1 MIVTAKSQSP
11 ALASPAPAEADR
23 DSLSRRSPQG
33 VDQSRKNAA
42 ASTVEFCGT
51 SKSFNG
57 IAAVNEVSLRIEAGE
72 FVSLLGPSGSGKSTL
87 LMLLA
92 GFEEPTAG
100 HVLIDGKP
108 MERVPPNRR
117 DLGIV
122 FQSYALFP
130 RMTVRENVAFPLVA
144 RGFSKAQQSGM
155 VAEALERVRMGSF
168 ADRLPSQLSGGQQQ
182 RVALARALAFRP
194 PLILMDESLSA
205 LDRRLRQD
213 MHVELREIH
222 RQVGTTIVFVTH
234 DQEEALALSDRVAVM
249 RDGHVEQVG
258 TPAEVYT
265 RPINEYVARFM
276 GEGNFVKGT
285 LSAADGGQP
294 AIVTEL
300 GAIPLIAST
309 ARVNAEA
316 TVMVRPAAVQVE
328 PFDTPMPADAMEACR
343 VPGQITYAS
352 FRGDFHRYH
361 ILCGAQLL
369 MADVPSTLHGKAFDL
384 GEPVYATIPKSSVLL
399 LN

>member
-1 MIVTAKSQSP
+1 MIFTSKSQTP
-11 ALASPAPAEADR
+11 ALAYPPVADA
-23 DSLSRRSPQG
+23 STAYLSSRPSEGRLTG
-33 VDQSRKNAA
+33 V
-42 ASTVEFCGT
+42 ASTVEFRGT
-51 SKSFNG
+51 SKHFDG
-57 IAAVNEVSLRIEAGE
+57 VAAVNNVDLRIEAGE

-100 HVLIDGKP
+100 HVLIDGKS

-144 RGFSKAQQSGM
+144 RGFPKAQQSRM
-155 VAEALERVRMGSF
+155 VAEALERVRMAKF
-168 ADRLPSQLSGGQQQ
+168 VDRVPGQLSGGQQQ
-182 RVALARALAFRP
+182 RVALARALASRP

-234 DQEEALALSDRVAVM
+234 DQEEALALSDRIAVLK
-249 RDGHVEQVG
+249 DGRVEQLG
-258 TPAEVYT
+258 TPAEVYN
-265 RPINEYVARFM
+265 RPVNEYVAQFM
-276 GEGNFVKGT
+276 GEGNFLRGT
-285 LSAADGGQP
+285 LSRGDAGVAVIATEFGMIPLAGSLVADGNE
-294 AIVTEL
+294 VT
-300 GAIPLIAST
+300 A
-309 ARVNAEA
+309 
-316 TVMVRPAAVQVE
+316 MVRPAAVQVE
-328 PFDTPMPADAMEACR
+328 PFDGPKLVDAAEACR
-343 VPGQITYAS
+343 VPGQVTYAS
-352 FRGDFHRYH
+352 FRGDYHRYH
-361 ILCGAQLL
+361 ILCGPQLL
-369 MADVPSTLHGKAFDL
+369 MADVPSTLNGREFGL
-384 GEPVYATIPKSSVLL
+384 GETVYATIQKSSVLL

>member
-1 MIVTAKSQSP
+1 MTATAKSQTP
-11 ALASPAPAEADR
+11 AIARPSVAGGSAS
-23 DSLSRRSPQG
+23 SLPSHPSSSASRG
-33 VDQSRKNAA
+33 ASRNQA

-51 SKSFNG
+51 SKHFDG
-57 IAAVNEVSLRIEAGE
+57 VAAVNNVNLLIEAGE

-92 GFEEPTAG
+92 GFEDPTAG
-100 HVLIDGKP
+100 HVLIDGKS

-144 RGFSKAQQSGM
+144 RGFPREQQSQM
-155 VAEALERVRMGSF
+155 VAEALERVRMESF
-168 ADRLPSQLSGGQQQ
+168 ADRLPGQLSGGQQQ

-234 DQEEALALSDRVAVM
+234 DQEEALALSDRIAVLK
-249 RDGHVEQVG
+249 DGRIEQVG
-258 TPAEVYT
+258 TPADVYNRWAAAGFKDTLLRWKMKPEVVHGEKKDIQP
-265 RPINEYVARFM
+265 RVQAR
-276 GEGNFVKGT
+276 
-285 LSAADGGQP
+285 GGQ
-294 AIVTEL
+294 A
-300 GAIPLIAST
+300 G
-309 ARVNAEA
+309 
-316 TVMVRPAAVQVE
+316 
-328 PFDTPMPADAMEACR
+328 
-343 VPGQITYAS
+343 
-352 FRGDFHRYH
+352 H
-361 ILCGAQLL
+361 
-369 MADVPSTLHGKAFDL
+369 
-384 GEPVYATIPKSSVLL
+384 
-399 LN
+399 